1 MKNLDL
7 YTIQLIS
14 SVILFVLSV
23 LMVLLW
29 SQDARNKARTWWCVF
44 TILLTVDT
52 VFSTFPEIRNNLAYI
67 YIFDVIS
74 SFSYLALMK
83 GCLEFASIRYNRV
96 LIFALFLSCLIINA
110 AGAVLEFSDDL
121 CRVITLSYNSVALL
135 VSGYAILKLNKHI
148 YFLERYFFMILMA
161 INLGIYGIWVYFMLR
176 KEPEDNFLF
185 GLSETPIYFVQI
197 FVIFTLFLLI
207 LGRIRSQLER
217 ENHRSIVIKNAM
229 TAAVRETNVANKS
242 KSIFL
247 TNMSHELRTPLN
259 IILGFSEA
267 LKMELMGPLN
277 KKQKSFAEN
286 IHFGGRRLLN
296 LINDLLSLSKIEAGT
311 LNKKLEPI
319 SPEALLKE
327 KGAILQNHI
336 KNFNCRLFLIDD
348 FTDLD
353 SKAYLSVNSDWI
365 EQSLLALVDN
375 ARKYGSDQASIW
387 LNGFTLNKNTVRISI
402 KDEGRGIAEQHRKMV
417 FKPFNRAGN
426 DDSTIEGT
434 GTGLAIVKGLVEAMG
449 GTIGYESQPGKG
461 TTFWIDLPLK
471 R

>member
-207 LGRIRSQLER
+207 LGRIRS
-217 ENHRSIVIKNAM
+217 RS
-229 TAAVRETNVANKS
+229 S
-242 KSIFL
+242 WD
-247 TNMSHELRTPLN
+247 
-259 IILGFSEA
+259 
-267 LKMELMGPLN
+267 
-277 KKQKSFAEN
+277 
-286 IHFGGRRLLN
+286 
-296 LINDLLSLSKIEAGT
+296 LIRPRI
-311 LNKKLEPI
+311 
-319 SPEALLKE
+319 
-327 KGAILQNHI
+327 
-336 KNFNCRLFLIDD
+336 
-348 FTDLD
+348 
-353 SKAYLSVNSDWI
+353 
-365 EQSLLALVDN
+365 
-375 ARKYGSDQASIW
+375 
-387 LNGFTLNKNTVRISI
+387 NKNS
-402 KDEGRGIAEQHRKMV
+402 
-417 FKPFNRAGN
+417 
-426 DDSTIEGT
+426 
-434 GTGLAIVKGLVEAMG
+434 VK
-449 GTIGYESQPGKG
+449 
-461 TTFWIDLPLK
+461 
-471 R
+471 